1 MSSSEWLAMNDD
13 AENLFDL
20 EFILGGMSAI
30 VEENVVKR
38 GRELARA

>member
-1 MSSSEWLAMNDD
+1 MSSPEWLAMNDD
-13 AENLFDL
+13 AESLFDID
-20 EFILGGMSAI
+20 FVLGGMSAI